1 MSSYAASPSRPNSY
15 ASIAGLNFNEGV
27 SGLVDLGNRYKDNP
41 TISGLV
47 IGGLADSFRTQANV
61 GLAGLYNDTFLSS
74 QAKYQRGVEE
84 GRKADTLEIMGAELA
99 GARGLQE
106 GQIRGAIDL
115 QSEQNRGNLDVT
127 REQGRS
133 SLDIAREQAAAQ
145 RYGYDSQE
153 RQISLTGSEER
164 KNLGA
169 KTNQELRLRAD
180 ARGAIRGQGARFYG

>member
-1 MSSYAASPSRPNSY
+1 MSSYAANPSRPNSY
-15 ASIAGLNFNEGV
+15 ASTAGLNFNEGV

-115 QSEQNRGNLDVT
+115 QAEQNRGNLDVT
-127 REQGRS
+127 
-133 SLDIAREQAAAQ
+133 REQAAAQ

-153 RQISLTGSEER
+153 RQIGLTGSEER
-164 KNLGA
+164 KTLGA